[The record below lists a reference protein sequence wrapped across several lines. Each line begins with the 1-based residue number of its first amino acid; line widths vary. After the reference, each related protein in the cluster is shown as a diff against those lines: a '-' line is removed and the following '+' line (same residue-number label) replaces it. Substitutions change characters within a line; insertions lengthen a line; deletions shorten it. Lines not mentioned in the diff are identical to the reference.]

1 LYIPKSGLDWIA
13 KNTDD
18 VSEPEVYNDMLAVSA
33 ELEFLYFTVNVKLP
47 VILPDA
53 PEKVVAPEDDSWYD
67 PVVVLSQAA
76 VISDFPPYSEDVGA
90 AVPV

>member
-47 VILPDA
+47 VILPDV
-53 PEKVVAPEDDSWYD
+53 PEKEVAPEDDNWYE
-67 PVVVLSQAA
+67 PVVVLSQVA
-76 VISDFPPYSEDVGA
+76 VTPDFPPNNEAVGDA
-90 AVPV
+90 TPV